1 MPWRMLLMHLICKTN
16 CSAAKINR
24 PCKPWWSKFYGQR
37 DGFNKGKLIIA
48 EHFLPNQWVSS
59 STITPY
65 QPLSR
70 LTVSIPSALHA
81 FLYCSVFDPTQSAE
95 CVGDIV
101 RTSREKNQHLGLTGI
116 LIFDGSRF
124 CQYLEGPAQELNDVL
139 TSIKK
144 DQRHKDVKLQLHGP
158 MHGERKFKG
167 WSIAYAEVDEEISLA
182 QMSTA
187 NGNDALLYLNDLLPS
202 LDLC

>member
-1 MPWRMLLMHLICKTN
+1 M
-16 CSAAKINR
+16 
-24 PCKPWWSKFYGQR
+24 
-37 DGFNKGKLIIA
+37 
-48 EHFLPNQWVSS
+48 
-59 STITPY
+59 STA
-65 QPLSR
+65 
-70 LTVSIPSALHA
+70 SALHA
-81 FLYCSVFDPTQSAE
+81 FLYCSVFEPSQPVE

>member
-1 MPWRMLLMHLICKTN
+1 M
-16 CSAAKINR
+16 
-24 PCKPWWSKFYGQR
+24 
-37 DGFNKGKLIIA
+37 
-48 EHFLPNQWVSS
+48 
-59 STITPY
+59 
-65 QPLSR
+65 
-70 LTVSIPSALHA
+70 
-81 FLYCSVFDPTQSAE
+81 
-95 CVGDIV
+95 GDIV

-182 QMSTA
+182 QMSMA
-187 NGNDALLYLNDLLPS
+187 NGEPRNAL
-202 LDLC
+202 